1 MSVLDVRGDIA
12 FAVYQD
18 ASLTVTCVL
27 REDGGRWIDQG
38 IQVGPGSSTTTPGI
52 VAGGGTQTVDG
63 EAISTVTGSAP
74 EGAARVTF
82 RLDDGTVVQA
92 SLLGTTW
99 AAWFPGGGRIDAA
112 SITAYDA
119 DGRVLAG

>member
-1 MSVLDVRGDIA
+1 MV
-12 FAVYQD
+12 
-18 ASLTVTCVL
+18 
-27 REDGGRWIDQG
+27 
-38 IQVGPGSSTTTPGI
+38 
-52 VAGGGTQTVDG
+52 
-63 EAISTVTGSAP
+63 P

-99 AAWFPGGGRIDAA
+99 AAWFPGADRIDAA